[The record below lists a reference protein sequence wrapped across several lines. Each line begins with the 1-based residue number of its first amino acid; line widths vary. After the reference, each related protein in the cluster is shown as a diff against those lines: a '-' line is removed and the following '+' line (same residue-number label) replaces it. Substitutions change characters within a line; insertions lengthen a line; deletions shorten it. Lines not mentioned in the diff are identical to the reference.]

1 MAETET
7 NHPVVT
13 IGRRQAG
20 TVRPGTIGGAA
31 NIAVE
36 LRQAI
41 LMGDFLHSE
50 KLPPERSLAETFG
63 ASRNTVREALRL
75 LEEDGMVSRRIGSGT
90 YVTFKNDSDRDE
102 AAEATSPLELI
113 DAREGIEPQ
122 MVRLAVKNA
131 SNRDIDRLEVAL
143 LRLERSIDDYRR
155 FSRADEAFHLCLAEC
170 SRNPMMVWLYRQ
182 VNEVRGNALWYGVRG
197 KILTKDRMEEYN
209 NEHRALFD
217 AIRLR
222 NMEDAMSIITRH
234 MNKARADIIGV
245 TD

>member
-1 MAETET
+1 MTDPD
-7 NHPVVT
+7 PVIT

-41 LMGDFLHSE
+41 LLGDFLHGE

-63 ASRNTVREALRL
+63 TSRNTVREALRT
-75 LEEDGMVSRRIGSGT
+75 LEEDGVVSRRVGSGT

-113 DAREGIEPQ
+113 DARAGIEPQ

-131 SNRDIDRLEVAL
+131 GNRDIGRLEVAL
-143 LRLERSIDDYRR
+143 LRLERSIGDYRR
-155 FSRADEAFHLCLAEC
+155 FSRADEAFHLCIAEC
-170 SRNPMMVWLYRQ
+170 TRNPMMVWLYRQ

-197 KILTKDRMEEYN
+197 KILTRERMELYN
-209 NEHRALFD
+209 KEHRALFD

-222 NMEDAMSIITRH
+222 SMEDALSIINRH
-234 MNKARADIIGV
+234 MGEARADIIGAS
-245 TD
+245 D

>member
-1 MAETET
+1 M
-7 NHPVVT
+7 T
-13 IGRRQAG
+13 IGRKQAG

-41 LMGDFLHSE
+41 LLGDFLHGE

-63 ASRNTVREALRL
+63 ASRNTVREALRV
-75 LEEDGMVSRRIGSGT
+75 LEEDGMVARRIGSGT

-131 SNRDIDRLEVAL
+131 GNRDIARLEVAL
-143 LRLERSIDDYRR
+143 HRLERSVEDYRR
-155 FSRADEAFHLCLAEC
+155 FSRADEAFHLCIAEC

-197 KILTKDRMEEYN
+197 KILTKDRMVEYN
-209 NEHRALFD
+209 KEHRKLFD

-222 NMEDAMSIITRH
+222 NIDEALSIISRH
-234 MNKARADIIGV
+234 MDEARADILGASE
-245 TD
+245 

>member
-1 MAETET
+1 MVDTE
-7 NHPVVT
+7 PVVT
-13 IGRRQAG
+13 IGRKQAG

-41 LMGDFLHSE
+41 LLGDFLHGE
-50 KLPPERSLAETFG
+50 KLPPERSLAEAFG
-63 ASRNTVREALRL
+63 ASRNTVREALRV

-113 DAREGIEPQ
+113 DAREAIEPQ

-143 LRLERSIDDYRR
+143 LRLERSVDDYRR
-155 FSRADEAFHLCLAEC
+155 FSRADEVFHLCIAEC

-197 KILTKDRMEEYN
+197 KILTRERMEQYN
-209 NEHRALFD
+209 IEHRELFD

-222 NMEDAMSIITRH
+222 DMEKALAIINNH
-234 MNKARADIIGV
+234 MNKARADILGASE
-245 TD
+245 